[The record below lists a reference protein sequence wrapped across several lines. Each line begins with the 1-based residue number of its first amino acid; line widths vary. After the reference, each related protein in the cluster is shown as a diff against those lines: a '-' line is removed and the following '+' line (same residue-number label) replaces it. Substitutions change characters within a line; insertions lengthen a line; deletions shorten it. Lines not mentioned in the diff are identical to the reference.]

1 MSNFVVPT
9 WAATTGRSPSWSGCC
24 ARRPLRSH
32 DLGHAGP
39 RPPSG
44 RVPRGVRRGGRAE
57 TPAELRRLTTVFRYA
72 DEGLLSELL
81 DDAGLIDVQV
91 RTVAFDHVVA
101 SPNELGDGMLGGT
114 VRTSALLRAQPNNV
128 QARARA
134 AFNRQV
140 EVYRRGDHL
149 ELPISVKLAA
159 GRKPTAD

>member
-1 MSNFVVPT
+1 MLRP
-9 WAATTGRSPSWSGCC
+9 AAASLSRPGTRRTASDFRACFSRRSPRR
-24 ARRPLRSH
+24 ARR
-32 DLGHAGP
+32 DA
-39 RPPSG
+39 
-44 RVPRGVRRGGRAE
+44 GRA
-57 TPAELRRLTTVFRYA
+57 PPPYHCFRYA

-101 SPNELGDGMLGGT
+101 SPNELGDGVLGGT

-128 QARARA
+128 QARART

-149 ELPISVKLAA
+149 ELPSRSSWPPA
-159 GRKPTAD
+159 GNRRPTD